1 MSTEFSGSLLSTQKE
16 ESNMSDNVAPSQK
29 LPLSRV
35 ALAGLIA
42 IGASVFVNLVIWW
55 LGSMLVNPP
64 ADFVPLASPGP
75 TIIFTVTF
83 LVGATIVYAII
94 NALSKNPA
102 RMFTIVAT
110 IVLVLGFVPD
120 VMMLIAPESM
130 PMGTPTLGA
139 VLVLITMHFAAF
151 AITLWAFTRWA
162 PRR

>member
-1 MSTEFSGSLLSTQKE
+1 MSVTA
-16 ESNMSDNVAPSQK
+16 APSQK
-29 LPLSRV
+29 LPLSRI
-35 ALAGLIA
+35 ALAGVIA
-42 IGASVFVNLVIWW
+42 IVASVVVNVVIWW
-55 LGSMLVNPP
+55 LGTMLVNPP

-75 TIIFTVTF
+75 TIIFTIVF

-110 IVLVLGFVPD
+110 IVLVLGFIPD

-139 VLVLITMHFAAF
+139 VLVLIAMHFAAF
-151 AITLWAFTRWA
+151 AITLWTFTRWA
-162 PRR
+162 PQR

>member
-1 MSTEFSGSLLSTQKE
+1 MSV
-16 ESNMSDNVAPSQK
+16 NVAPSQK
-29 LPLSRV
+29 LPLSRI

-42 IGASVFVNLVIWW
+42 IAASVIVNVVIWW

-64 ADFVPLASPGP
+64 ADFMPLAGPGP
-75 TIIFTVTF
+75 TVIFTVIF

-110 IVLVLGFVPD
+110 VVLVLGFIPD
-120 VMMLIAPESM
+120 LMMLIAPESM
-130 PMGTPTLGA
+130 PMGTPTLPA
-139 VLVLITMHFAAF
+139 ILVLITMHFAAY
-151 AITLWAFTRWA
+151 AITLWIFTRWA